1 MNRLSTSNGRNLLI
15 RMVSA
20 LVLAGIC
27 IPCMLFGGYSYFVLG
42 LVIAFFGVYEF
53 TACSS
58 TNRYNFLI
66 YLIIYAAT
74 FCMILWPFFF
84 DDGMRFSFALRLP
97 TLSAS
102 PLILLVYFFL
112 LFGGALVSTRMTVH
126 DATYLLV
133 MGVYMAATIHSMYFL
148 RFVPSTLDAELYKT
162 IPSCLLVAY
171 IVVGTVFND
180 IGAYLVGVA
189 FGKHKMIPR
198 ISPHKTWEGFAGGVV
213 ISFLFSFFTAF
224 IFEKC
229 CSLPLL
235 EGYLEFANGH
245 FYRIVILSL
254 VLPLTGDFGDLFFS
268 CIKRNWGIKDFGK
281 IIPGHGGV
289 LDRVDS
295 LSFNFIVSAV
305 LVMIFLYGWRYVL

>member
-1 MNRLSTSNGRNLLI
+1 MNRLSTSNGKNLLI
-15 RMVSA
+15 RTVSA
-20 LVLAGIC
+20 LVLAAVC
-27 IPCMLFGGYSYFVLG
+27 IPCMLFGGYAYFVLG

-58 TNRYNFLI
+58 TNRYNVLI
-66 YLIIYAAT
+66 YLIVYAAT
-74 FCMILWPFFF
+74 FLMILWPFFF
-84 DDGMRFSFALRLP
+84 DKGMRFSFAFRVP
-97 TLSAS
+97 DLSVS
-102 PLILLVYFFL
+102 PFILLIYFFL
-112 LFGGALVSTRMTVH
+112 LFGGALVSTRLTVH

-148 RFVPSTLDAELYKT
+148 RFVPENVDAELYRSV
-162 IPSCLLVAY
+162 PGSLLVAY
-171 IVVGTVFND
+171 IVVGTAFND
-180 IGAYLVGVA
+180 IGAYLVGIA
-189 FGKHKMIPR
+189 FGRHKMIPR

-229 CSLPLL
+229 CGLPLL
-235 EGYLEFANGH
+235 KGNLEFANGH
-245 FYRIVILSL
+245 FYRIVLLSL
-254 VLPLTGDFGDLFFS
+254 ILPLTGDFGDLFFS

-295 LSFNFIVSAV
+295 LSFNFIVSTV
-305 LVMIFLYGWRYVL
+305 LVMIFVYGWSFVL